1 VNLKEFTPNEF
12 LKFDQFGQ
20 VLAVPLSVVRATGA
34 ARFQKLE
41 SNLYNTEI
49 QRGSNLL
56 VAHL

>member
-1 VNLKEFTPNEF
+1 VSVRSGPCLVNLKEFTPNEF

-41 SNLYNTEI
+41 SNL
-49 QRGSNLL
+49 
-56 VAHL
+56 